1 MFGSLG
7 TGHHNHHVSTRQ
19 MSVETLEEEDKVRQ
33 RGETGDNIQKV
44 ERRSVT
50 YLSRFKQDSVIYC
63 TVGGLQ
69 RIDRRDYCDCCLVD
83 NQSYSGVFNL

>member
-33 RGETGDNIQKV
+33 RGETGDNIQLCYILRVCYVLNKRV
-44 ERRSVT
+44 
-50 YLSRFKQDSVIYC
+50 FIFC

-69 RIDRRDYCDCCLVD
+69 RIDRIEGIIVII
-83 NQSYSGVFNL
+83 